1 MGQRYTIGRS
11 KTSSLIIQAESISR
25 IHAYLEEND
34 DGTLTLIDNETKN
47 GTFVSVDGEYQQV
60 NKKKVDLTSKVKFG
74 KVPLTI
80 EDVLSAIQAKNENA
94 PSKEEAIVK
103 ANNIPISQIEKV
115 KVQQDNLDY
124 SPKVPSENQNSNFL
138 PSKVSAPSKKSGVL
152 VERSIFSNL
161 PTAVK
166 SSLTDL
172 DPQFHNQ
179 FAEEYR
185 RRKKSKGL
193 AYAAWFFLGL
203 HYIYLKNWGTQLI
216 YWATFAGVG
225 IWAFVDLFRLS
236 GVVDDYNKD
245 VAIEVMRDIKSFSA

>member
-25 IHAYLEEND
+25 THAYLEEND

-47 GTFVSVDGEYQQV
+47 GTFVSIDGEYKQV
-60 NKKKVDLTSKVKFG
+60 NKIKVDLTSKVKFG

-80 EDVLSAIQAKNENA
+80 EDVLSAIQAKNENT
-94 PSKEEAIVK
+94 PSKVETIVK
-103 ANNIPISQIEKV
+103 ANNIPVNEIEQAKV
-115 KVQQDNLDY
+115 KSDNLNG
-124 SPKVPSENQNSNFL
+124 SAEVSSKNQNNNLLPNKVSVPSKN
-138 PSKVSAPSKKSGVL
+138 SGVL
-152 VERSIFSNL
+152 VERSIFANL

-216 YWATFAGVG
+216 YWATFAGAGV
-225 IWAFVDLFRLS
+225 WAFIDLFRLS

-245 VAIEVMRDIKSFSA
+245 VAVEVMRDIKSFSS